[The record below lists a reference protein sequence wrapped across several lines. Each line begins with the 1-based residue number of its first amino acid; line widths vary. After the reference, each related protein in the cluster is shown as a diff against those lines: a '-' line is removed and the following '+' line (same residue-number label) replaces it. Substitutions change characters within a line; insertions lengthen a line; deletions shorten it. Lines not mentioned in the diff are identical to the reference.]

1 MDFRQ
6 TFIGEADKKYLDM
19 LDGKTKPLTQ
29 GVSVDDASEYCK
41 HNSDYQNR
49 LKNELEAYNGAIERV
64 NRNREQRLE
73 REKQAE
79 NARLRGIAK
88 RKYTVKMIFKA
99 LTILLPVIVMV
110 LIGCDIFINR
120 EYYAE
125 VTGEFGWI
133 TAGWVILTLLV
144 LLFVIRT
151 FIKMVRK
158 ETFEA
163 YRAHAH
169 YNIGAAIICLVFAIV
184 ACCGNLA
191 GYAYVGVE
199 EVNSIN
205 IRIRRLP
212 DSVSNHFDTY
222 EDTLQEINREYSG
235 FDFWQKYMVN
245 DREEFE
251 ELIAE
256 FNEYYIG
263 RMRDELGGV
272 TASNAAEKLQ
282 SVAEMY
288 KGLTKEQ
295 RKLLTD
301 EESERGD
308 RLCEAY
314 DIVIKINEIE
324 QDILNRY
331 EEVGSVKEEYNSLP
345 DEYRGYVYNSELL
358 NEFKDRYQYFNSF
371 EYTETDGGYS
381 ISLKSGYTVSGDIT
395 IPSSYEGQPVVEIA
409 EYAFKDNT
417 GITSVVVP
425 ESVKT
430 IYSGAFGGCTSL
442 REITL
447 PFIGKTAD
455 TETERWAVLGYIFG
469 DGDTNTDMSYN
480 KTQYVTSGT
489 SGFTSQAPYTSSSY
503 FYHAIPQSLRKVTV
517 TSQTVIPAYAFR
529 NCDLL
534 EEVIYEKTVTSIGKY
549 AFSGCSNLP
558 SFTVESGLKTIGNYA
573 FSGCS
578 KLSGFAMENGVET
591 IGEGAFYNC
600 KSFDALN
607 LPSSLTTIGA
617 HAFHGMNQITSV
629 TIPDSVTKIGLG
641 AFYGWTSLY
650 DITLPFIGGT
660 ADTET
665 ERWAVFGYIF
675 GDGDTDDNMS
685 SNSSEYV
692 TSGTSGFTSQAPYTS
707 SSYFYHA
714 IPQSLRKVTVTSQT
728 VIPAYAFRNC
738 DLLEEVIYEKT
749 VTSIGKYAFSGCSK
763 LPGFAMESGLKTIG
777 ERAFYNCKSFDALN
791 LPSGLTDIGQFAFY
805 GMNQVTSVTIPDSV
819 TKIGYSAFCG
829 WTSLNDIT
837 LPFVGNTISTGTAR
851 YAVLGYIFG
860 DGDTDDSMNPASSE
874 YETSGTSGF
883 TSQAPYSSSRYYY
896 YYAIPQ
902 SLRKVTVTKQTSV
915 PAYAFHNCDLL
926 EEVVYSSISSR
937 GTDAFSNCSAT
948 VTDLSK
954 QI

>member
-212 DSVSNHFDTY
+212 DSISNHFDTY
-222 EDTLQEINREYSG
+222 EDTLQEINREYSE

-245 DREEFE
+245 DREELE

-331 EEVGSVKEEYNSLP
+331 EEVGSVKEEYNGLP

-371 EYTETDGGYS
+371 EYTETEGGYS

-534 EEVIYEKTVTSIGKY
+534 EEVIYEKTVTSIGNY
-549 AFSGCSNLP
+549 AFSGCSNLL

-578 KLSGFAMENGVET
+578 KLSGFAMENGLET

-607 LPSSLTTIGA
+607 LPSSLTTIGEY
-617 HAFHGMNQITSV
+617 AFHGMDQITSV
-629 TIPDSVTKIGLG
+629 TIPDSVTKIGSG

-675 GDGDTDDNMS
+675 GDGNTDDIMS

-692 TSGTSGFTSQAPYTS
+692 TSGTSGFTSQAPN
-707 SSYFYHA
+707 SSYTYFYYA
-714 IPQSLRKVTVTSQT
+714 IPQSLRKVTITSQT

-738 DLLEEVIYEKT
+738 DLLEEVIYEKA

-763 LPGFAMESGLKTIG
+763 LSGFAMENGLKTIG

-829 WTSLNDIT
+829 WTSLKDIT
-837 LPFVGNTISTGTAR
+837 LPFVGNIISTSNAR
-851 YAVLGYIFG
+851 YAVFGYIFG
-860 DGDTDDSMNPASSE
+860 DGDTDDTMSSNSSE
-874 YETSGTSGF
+874 YVTSGTSGF
-883 TSQAPYSSSRYYY
+883 TSQAPYSSGRYY

-926 EEVVYSSISSR
+926 EEVAYSSISSR

-948 VTDLSK
+948 VTDLSE

>member
-49 LKNELEAYNGAIERV
+49 LKNELEAYNGAIELV
-64 NRNREQRLE
+64 NRNRKQRLE

-144 LLFVIRT
+144 LLFVRRT

-212 DSVSNHFDTY
+212 DSISHHFDTY
-222 EDTLQEINREYSG
+222 EDTLQEINREYSE

-288 KGLTKEQ
+288 KGLIKEQ

-381 ISLKSGYTVSGDIT
+381 ISLKSGYTVSGDII

-447 PFIGKTAD
+447 PFIGQTAD

-469 DGDTNTDMSYN
+469 DGDTDDGME
-480 KTQYVTSGT
+480 
-489 SGFTSQAPYTSSSY
+489 
-503 FYHAIPQSLRKVTV
+503 
-517 TSQTVIPAYAFR
+517 YA
-529 NCDLL
+529 
-534 EEVIYEKTVTSIGKY
+534 
-549 AFSGCSNLP
+549 
-558 SFTVESGLKTIGNYA
+558 
-573 FSGCS
+573 
-578 KLSGFAMENGVET
+578 
-591 IGEGAFYNC
+591 
-600 KSFDALN
+600 
-607 LPSSLTTIGA
+607 
-617 HAFHGMNQITSV
+617 
-629 TIPDSVTKIGLG
+629 
-641 AFYGWTSLY
+641 
-650 DITLPFIGGT
+650 
-660 ADTET
+660 
-665 ERWAVFGYIF
+665 
-675 GDGDTDDNMS
+675 
-685 SNSSEYV
+685 SSEYV

-763 LPGFAMESGLKTIG
+763 LSGFAMENGLKTIG

-791 LPSGLTDIGQFAFY
+791 LPSSLTTIGEYAFH
-805 GMNQVTSVTIPDSV
+805 GMDQITSVTIPDSV
-819 TKIGYSAFCG
+819 TKIGLGAFYG
-829 WTSLNDIT
+829 WTSLYDIT
-837 LPFVGNTISTGTAR
+837 LPFIGRTADTETER
-851 YAVLGYIFG
+851 WAVFGYIFG
-860 DGDTDDSMNPASSE
+860 DGDTDDGMEYASSE
-874 YETSGTSGF
+874 YVTSGTSGFTSQAPYTSSSYFYHAIPQSLRKVTVTSQTVIPAYAFRNCDLLEEVIYEKTVTSIGKYAFSGCSKLSGFAMENGLKTIGERAFYNCKSFDALNLPSSLTTIGEYAFHGMDQITSVTIPDSVTKIGSGAFYGWTSLYDITLPFIGNTADTETERWAVFGFIFGDGDTDDSMEYASSEYVTSGTSGF
-883 TSQAPYSSSRYYY
+883 TSQAPYSSGRYF

-926 EEVVYSSISSR
+926 EEVAYSSISSR